1 MKLCLPHRP
10 HLVAWPMLF
19 FVAVLSNAVLSS
31 VVLADDWKEK
41 SFSHY
46 SNDESL
52 YSILQ
57 AFSLSVGVPVEV
69 SPEVV
74 GIISGQFNP
83 MPGLKF
89 ITGLSN
95 MNGLIWYYDGRRIF
109 VTNASEMQQKRFRA
123 NKSLYQN
130 VIRSLKDVNMYDKQ
144 YELVYLSYSQEIV
157 VSAPPRYIDI
167 IGDTVAGLKLNSY
180 EKLYAEDVK
189 TVRVFYLKYALAVDR
204 VSNFRGENVVLKGV
218 ASIVTEIMAGKAD
231 KGMLKN
237 LQMDEG
243 MKRRVE
249 SIEDKVEYAKVV
261 ANRRLN
267 SVIVNDVKS
276 KMPLYEML
284 IESLDQPMQ
293 QVNIEVSIVD
303 ISTNRLRELGID
315 WSVKNSSGEIG
326 IGDVSSSITD
336 RSSNDIALSFG
347 DGVNLNNAI
356 TNNVDAVLTR
366 IRMLSTEG
374 DANVLSQPSILTFD
388 NLEAVIDHSTTFYVR
403 LTGEREVDLFPVT
416 VGLVLKV
423 TPHIIEEND
432 KRKIHLT
439 IDIEDGKPTEN
450 VVDNIPTVTKSVIN
464 TQALVYEGS
473 SLVVGGY
480 YFDTVSK
487 SVAMVPLLGRI
498 PIIGALFRKNVSEVK
513 RMSRL
518 FLITP
523 TIKSEQELYSY
534 SKQDLLNESSSNFK
548 GLSK

>member
-1 MKLCLPHRP
+1 
-10 HLVAWPMLF
+10 MLF

-31 VVLADDWKEK
+31 VVLAGDWQEK